1 MQKHSE
7 SARGTQ
13 KKKGTTSTFPIKML
27 VVYLSM
33 YYDIAAAA
41 FLPANTPGRVVAPF
55 SSATRQPR
63 RFVSSPAVILAMR
76 GLGEVPN
83 DMIDGHTSLCRKKSC

>member
-7 SARGTQ
+7 SARG
-13 KKKGTTSTFPIKML
+13 
-27 VVYLSM
+27 LSLWM

-41 FLPANTPGRVVAPF
+41 FLPAPMARITVAAPVTASPPAKTPGRVVAPF

-63 RFVSSPAVILAMR
+63 RFVSSPAVVLAMR